1 MPFWTASRGFAV
13 DPREQLKRYLEQRRE
28 LGESELVLDSMTVD
42 EVLSIVSR
50 AVPGSRPPRKVR
62 AQADDPVSAQPSG
75 PVDLPVDARDGQE
88 ENVAASESIDPAEE
102 PGDWRAALR
111 ASGAAP
117 EVKKSTPRPA
127 ETTPPPV
134 GPAPKPSSEGATSK
148 PPPTSKKYEFPAAA
162 DLAAAAPSDAVSA
175 RERQTLT
182 PVADTPSAVSAG
194 GAAQPSARIPGVDAP
209 LGLVV
214 GDPSRDLFGTSVG
227 KLGSLKEI
235 AEVVAEC
242 TRCPLY
248 STATNPVPGEGSPNA
263 ELVCVG
269 EAPGANEDATG
280 RPFVGQS
287 GELLT
292 KILAAISLRREDVFI
307 CNVLKHRPPGNRN
320 PLPEEVVACSPYLVQ
335 QLELIRPKVIVA
347 FGTFAAQTLLNTK
360 LPIGKLRG
368 SVHRYHGV
376 PLIVTYHPAAL
387 LRNPAWK
394 RPTWEDVQLARRIL
408 DNAPRA

>member
-1 MPFWTASRGFAV
+1 MN
-13 DPREQLKRYLEQRRE
+13 PRDRLKRYLEQRRE
-28 LGESELVLDSMTVD
+28 LGESELVLDGMTVD
-42 EVLSIVSR
+42 EVMSIVSGAIPGSKPRRIQR
-50 AVPGSRPPRKVR
+50 AVDSDP
-62 AQADDPVSAQPSG
+62 AQADTEPVA
-75 PVDLPVDARDGQE
+75 DT
-88 ENVAASESIDPAEE
+88 
-102 PGDWRAALR
+102 DWRAALR

-117 EVKKSTPRPA
+117 EPKKPGSGA
-127 ETTPPPV
+127 PPPV
-134 GPAPKPSSEGATSK
+134 GAAPKPPS
-148 PPPTSKKYEFPAAA
+148 TSKKYEFPAAA
-162 DLAAAAPSDAVSA
+162 DLEADARRSAQPPASTPAPSASPPATTTSA
-175 RERQTLT
+175 
-182 PVADTPSAVSAG
+182 SATASAG
-194 GAAQPSARIPGVDAP
+194 TPPATSQPPSRIPGVDAP
-209 LGLVV
+209 LGIVV
-214 GDPSRDLFGTSVG
+214 GDAARDLFGTSVG

-235 AEVVAEC
+235 ADVVAEC

-248 STATNPVPGEGSPNA
+248 ATATNPVPGEGSPNA

-269 EAPGANEDATG
+269 EAPGEKEDLSG

-360 LPIGKLRG
+360 IPIGKLRG
-368 SVHRYHGV
+368 SIHRYHGV

-408 DNAPRA
+408 DNAPRV